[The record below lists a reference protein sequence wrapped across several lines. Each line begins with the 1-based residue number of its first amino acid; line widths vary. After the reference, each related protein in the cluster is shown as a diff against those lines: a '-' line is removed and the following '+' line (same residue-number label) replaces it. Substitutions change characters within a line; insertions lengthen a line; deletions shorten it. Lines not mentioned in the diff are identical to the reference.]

1 MWRFVYGPFVVSLWP
16 RPRMDLHFCR
26 KHTCLYVRVCVAAY
40 ILIREGIMP
49 KLLIN
54 TDANMKP
61 NGLDKESSFL
71 CARKQQHCIKGV
83 PEDKNNLH
91 LIEQCHEYFMQSD
104 LICIPYIITALPK
117 WSPISVYLFSS
128 DKRNILLYPL
138 TQVQIKHID
147 IYSSHQWSEI

>member
-1 MWRFVYGPFVVSLWP
+1 MGL
-16 RPRMDLHFCR
+16 LL
-26 KHTCLYVRVCVAAY
+26 CLCDQDQEWICISVENTLVCMSVCVWLPTY
-40 ILIREGIMP
+40 WYEGIMP

-61 NGLDKESSFL
+61 NGLDTESSFL